1 MATEQIT
8 LLGFGLAWFVI
19 LLIILIGLALWV
31 FWIWMIVDCVKRDFK
46 NDGDKIVWILVL
58 VFLGMLGSIIYFF
71 VIKNKDSNR

>member
-31 FWIWMIVDCVKRDFK
+31 FWIWMIVDCAKRDFK

-58 VFLGMLGSIIYFF
+58 VFLGILGAIIYFF
-71 VIKNKDSNR
+71 VIKNKNSNR